1 MRTLHTISLKIIV
14 PFMVAVSMVESSFG
28 VFGTS
33 VVVGSSDVV
42 ESSIVVVMG

>member
-33 VVVGSSDVV
+33 VVVGSSIIGKM
-42 ESSIVVVMG
+42 SYTF